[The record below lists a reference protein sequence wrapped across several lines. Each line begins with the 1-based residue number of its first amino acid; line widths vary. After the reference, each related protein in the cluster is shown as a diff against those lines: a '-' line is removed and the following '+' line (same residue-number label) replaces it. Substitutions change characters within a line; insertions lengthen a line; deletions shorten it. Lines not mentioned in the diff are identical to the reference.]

1 MDLLLIDAPAEQEKQ
16 KKAVTV
22 TVTALK
28 ICNQAAG

>member
-1 MDLLLIDAPAEQEKQ
+1 MDLLLIDAPAEQE